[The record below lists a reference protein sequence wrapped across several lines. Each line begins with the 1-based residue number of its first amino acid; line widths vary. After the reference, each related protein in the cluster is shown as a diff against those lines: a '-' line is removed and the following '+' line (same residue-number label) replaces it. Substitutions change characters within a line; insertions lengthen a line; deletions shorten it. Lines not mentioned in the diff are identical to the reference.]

1 MFTYGTQVN
10 PSLLRQDFSP
20 ILQAA
25 QAQAQATQ
33 QAAAIRAQTLA
44 NIGSTIGNAIQ
55 TYTKKQEEKKK
66 REAAV
71 STIGAIFENNP
82 ELAAGLK
89 VPMDASGKPIRG
101 AIDAVINTFDSPAD
115 ALKIASTLE
124 ELGVTRKARQQQ
136 EQAASYAAMLRQ
148 GGGQVPSP
156 ISNQAL
162 ARFSQQARMAGEA
175 AFLATEQARANLAKT
190 KAEEAALRTPK
201 PVGIE
206 SLRFESQQAKDASD
220 KRIADRANQ
229 IALKQPG
236 SALTNKAEE
245 NAARVAAAKI
255 YESGLV
261 NTTTQVVNP
270 DTGQPEFFQE
280 TRNIT
285 GELVGRKPVY
295 APNASPEEQA
305 LAAEKVAA
313 AQSSVKWMDTFSE
326 NASLASTRLA
336 KNKAAIALLESGN
349 VKTGPGTPLIQG
361 VRRVFAAYGGDP
373 KDISDTA
380 NFGLVTNLLGDQVFD
395 YFQKTKGAISDYE
408 TKYISNLSAKENKTN
423 AENVAILKMAVAID
437 ERTQNAKK
445 ALREAQKSGQ
455 VKNARDERRFIE
467 DYVDNN
473 PLDFAKLSAMTLD
486 EIVERNLRPGRK

>member
-1 MFTYGTQVN
+1 MPYNPQITDQSGMLLAQGRLAGGMAALGGISQGIQTYQKNRLQNQVLSSEN
-10 PSLLRQDFSP
+10 DSL
-20 ILQAA
+20 IAGLQQLQQMGGGATMSNLA
-25 QAQAQATQ
+25 PAGMEKLIQKHLEGGGLNLSDSMKLNSMLNTTLKTAQVGQQMQAQQMQAQVAEQKLMNEIATGRQAQADVVGIGKVLQELSEQGDFSLEKLVPALSKAKISASAVDSLTQ
-33 QAAAIRAQTLA
+33 SLSRMQ
-44 NIGSTIGNAIQ
+44 
-55 TYTKKQEEKKK
+55 K
-66 REAAV
+66 
-71 STIGAIFENNP
+71 P
-82 ELAAGLK
+82 
-89 VPMDASGKPIRG
+89 AS
-101 AIDAVINTFDSPAD
+101 
-115 ALKIASTLE
+115 
-124 ELGVTRKARQQQ
+124 
-136 EQAASYAAMLRQ
+136 
-148 GGGQVPSP
+148 
-156 ISNQAL
+156 
-162 ARFSQQARMAGEA
+162 
-175 AFLATEQARANLAKT
+175 
-190 KAEEAALRTPK
+190 
-201 PVGIE
+201 IE
-206 SLRFESQQAKDASD
+206 SLRYASQQEKEAAQA
-220 KRIADRANQ
+220 RIESRANQ

-261 NTTTQVVNP
+261 NTTTEVVNP
-270 DTGQPEFFQE
+270 TTGQPEFFQE

-349 VKTGPGTPLIQG
+349 VKTGPGTPFIQG

-373 KDISDTA
+373 KAISDTA

>member
-1 MFTYGTQVN
+1 MFTYGSQVN

-33 QAAAIRAQTLA
+33 QAAQIRAQSLA
-44 NIGSTIGNAIQ
+44 NIGSTIGGAIQ
-55 TYTKKQEEKKK
+55 TYVQKKEEKEK
-66 REAAV
+66 RKGSIDFISRV
-71 STIGAIFENNP
+71 FQSQPN
-82 ELAAGLK
+82 LAK
-89 VPMDASGKPIRG
+89 TFQVPLDESGKPDQKALGSILDNFKSPDEAIRS
-101 AIDAVINTFDSPAD
+101 FM
-115 ALKIASTLE
+115 ALNEFAE
-124 ELGVTRKARQQQ
+124 QGKARQQQ

-156 ISNQAL
+156 VSNQAL
-162 ARFSQQARMAGEA
+162 AQFSPQARVAGEA

-190 KAEEAALRTPK
+190 KAEEKALLAPK

-236 SALTNKAEE
+236 SALNNKAEE

-285 GELVGRKPVY
+285 GELVGRRPVY

-313 AQSSVKWMDTFSE
+313 ATSAVKWMDTFSE
-326 NASLASTRLA
+326 NASSASTRLA
-336 KNKAAIALLESGN
+336 KNKLAIDFLKSGK
-349 VKTGPGTPLIQG
+349 VETGPGKPFIQG
-361 VRRVFAAYGGDP
+361 VRRLFASYGGDP
-373 KDISDTA
+373 KAISDTA
-380 NFGLVTNLLGDQVFD
+380 DFGLVTNILGDQVFE
-395 YFQKTKGAISDYE
+395 YFSKTKGAISDYE
-408 TKYISNLSAKENKTN
+408 TKFIAGLVAKENKTN
-423 AENVAILKMAVAID
+423 AENIAILEMAVLID

-467 DYVDNN
+467 DYVDKN
-473 PLDFAKLSAMTLD
+473 PLDFANLSAMTGD
-486 EIVERNLRPGRK
+486 PIIDRNLPGRK